1 MTSCILMG
9 GYQTFGE
16 THKYHVKKCVLISR
30 VKVGLETKVSE
41 TKQTERLEIFVHLIV
56 IEASNLQNWRRRQY
70 VLPKCSTSPTRRHGT
85 VIANTKIYNYETP
98 RSRWRLND
106 KPVVQLLRKFPDL
119 YGTQIFITVPTSV
132 FRWSLSQV
140 GYMGV
145 KLGLTT

>member
-1 MTSCILMG
+1 M
-9 GYQTFGE
+9 
-16 THKYHVKKCVLISR
+16 KPRYHVKKKCVLISR

-41 TKQTERLEIFVHLIV
+41 TRQTERLEIFVHLIV

-70 VLPKCSTSPTRRHGT
+70 VLPKCSTSPSRRHGI
-85 VIANTKIYNYETP
+85 VIANTKIYNYQTP
-98 RSRWRLND
+98 SSKRRLND

-132 FRWSLSQV
+132 CRWSLSQV
-140 GYMGV
+140 KHMGV